1 MTGPTIVAVI
11 GLLAIA
17 AGSFLDWVAVE
28 LPGIEALLARLP
40 NAPESLALKG
50 IDFMQGKALIG
61 LGVVGA
67 IAVLVGRKDRARRV
81 ASLVAVAVA
90 GGAIVLAG
98 TDVAEIIRIPE
109 VPIPQLPPGGLPQGG
124 QAPPEAQAILQ
135 QIGGGTLSVEVGIGL
150 WLVLL
155 GGLAALGSG
164 IAIALARDELPSY
177 PPTPARRLPQS
188 ATPQEPPAAPE
199 PPPAPRPPKRE
210 PGEGPPP
217 AWTPT

>member
-1 MTGPTIVAVI
+1 MTVPGIVAATA
-11 GLLAIA
+11 LLVV
-17 AGSFLDWVAVE
+17 AGGSLLDWVTVE
-28 LPGIEALLARLP
+28 LPGIEALLAQLP

-61 LGVVGA
+61 LGVIGA
-67 IAVLVGRKDRARRV
+67 IVLLIARSGRAPQV
-81 ASLVAVAVA
+81 ASLVAVAAA
-90 GGAIVLAG
+90 GGAVVLAG

-109 VPIPQLPPGGLPQGG
+109 VRIPQLPGGA
-124 QAPPEAQAILQ
+124 QAPPEAQAIFQ
-135 QIGGGTLSVEVGIGL
+135 QIGGGTLSVEVGMGL

-164 IAIALARDELPSY
+164 IAMALSRDELPSY
-177 PPTPARRLPQS
+177 PPTPARRLRQAS
-188 ATPQEPPAAPE
+188 TTAERAAPTAAE
-199 PPPAPRPPKRE
+199 PPPAPPPPKRD